1 MTASIASTRTLTCL
15 IASHRDALAQELAAA
30 LRAQGHEPVVRSTAA
45 GAGQALTVPGID
57 AVVIDGAL
65 PGIRWDRLQAA
76 LTPDPDQAPESLDV
90 VERRHIAA
98 TLRHTGGNRRN
109 AAAILGIAR
118 STLLAK
124 IRKYGLDR
132 GPADRA

>member
-1 MTASIASTRTLTCL
+1 MTASPPSTRTMTCL
-15 IASHRDALAQELAAA
+15 IASHRESLAEALAAA
-30 LRAQGHEPVVRSTAA
+30 LRAQGHEPLVRATAA
-45 GAGQALTVPGID
+45 GASQALVSPTID
-57 AVVIDGAL
+57 AVLIDGAL
-65 PGIRWDRLQAA
+65 PGVNWDRLQAA
-76 LTPDPDQAPESLDV
+76 FVPEADRAPEPLEA

-98 TLRHTGGNRRN
+98 ILRHTGGNRRN

-132 GPADRA
+132 TAADRA